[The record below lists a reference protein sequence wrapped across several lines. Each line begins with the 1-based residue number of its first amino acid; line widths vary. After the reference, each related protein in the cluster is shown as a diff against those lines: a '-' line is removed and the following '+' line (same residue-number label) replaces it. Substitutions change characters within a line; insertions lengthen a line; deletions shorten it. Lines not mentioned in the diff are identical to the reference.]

1 MKDNLVDYMD
11 NHIDQFT
18 GWGTMTLVR
27 NADRRRTETPNG
39 VMTTLATPAQGG
51 TEGLAVWRVDWTAG
65 RTGPLHAFDT
75 EQVWTVLDGTVTVD
89 LDGRKLEAGP
99 GDTVVLPAGLP
110 RQMTADGGFTAIVA
124 AHAGCLAYD
133 PDAVVDDAKC
143 ELAPQGDERIVP
155 PWAR

>member
-1 MKDNLVDYMD
+1 
-11 NHIDQFT
+11 
-18 GWGTMTLVR
+18 MTLIR
-27 NADRRRTETPNG
+27 DTESRRTETPNG
-39 VMTTLATPAQGG
+39 VMTTFATPTQGG
-51 TEGLAVWRVDWTAG
+51 TEGIALWRVDMEPG

-75 EQVWTVLDGTVTVD
+75 EQVWTFLDGAATVD

-99 GDTVVLPAGLP
+99 GDTVVLPPGLP
-110 RQMTADGGFTAIVA
+110 RQMTTGDSGFTAVVA

-133 PDAVVDDAKC
+133 PDALVDDTRC

>member
-1 MKDNLVDYMD
+1 
-11 NHIDQFT
+11 
-18 GWGTMTLVR
+18 MTLLR
-27 NADRRRTETPNG
+27 DADNRRTETPNG
-39 VMTTLATPAQGG
+39 VMTTFATPTQGG
-51 TEGLAVWRVDWTAG
+51 TEGIAVWRVDATPG

-75 EQVWTVLDGTVTVD
+75 EQVWTFLDGAATVD
-89 LDGRKLEAGP
+89 LDGRKLEVGP
-99 GDTVVLPAGLP
+99 GDTVVLPADLP
-110 RQMTADGGFTAIVA
+110 RQVTASAGGFTAVVA